1 MPIDELDI
9 VIQLLVEDKTLPSNY
24 LDHPLAGQFS
34 GCRECHIRP
43 NWLLIYRKSNNND
56 VEWLFLIRTG
66 THSDLFGK
74 NRS

>member
-9 VIQLLVEDKTLPSNY
+9 VIQLLVEDITLPAKY
-24 LDHPLAGQFS
+24 LDHPLSGQFI
-34 GCRECHIRP
+34 GYRECHIRP

-56 VEWLFLIRTG
+56 VELLSLIRTG

-74 NRS
+74 NRT